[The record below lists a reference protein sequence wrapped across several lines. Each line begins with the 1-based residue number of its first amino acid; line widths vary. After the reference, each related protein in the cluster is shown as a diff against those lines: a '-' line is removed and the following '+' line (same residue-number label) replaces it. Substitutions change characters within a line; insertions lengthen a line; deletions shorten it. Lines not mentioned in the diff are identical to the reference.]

1 MAIRAPDGA
10 NNNKNCLTPPCT
22 SAGNGDDVD
31 DTVIAVAV
39 AVADGVVYVASPSQ
53 TCIDIL
59 MGKFEEN
66 LLLHIRFFLLPLT
79 PPFSESW
86 QRSLREKV
94 LFLCKIKIYCD
105 FCVFFL
111 WLKLCI

>member
-53 TCIDIL
+53 TYIDIL
-59 MGKFEEN
+59 MGKFEKF
-66 LLLHIRFFLLPLT
+66 LILLHIRFFLIAPH
-79 PPFSESW
+79 PPIF
-86 QRSLREKV
+86 R
-94 LFLCKIKIYCD
+94 
-105 FCVFFL
+105 
-111 WLKLCI
+111 KLAKKPS